1 MAVAPASMGDEIIVL
16 DEDNEDSPQPSFSAT
31 TPSSEHGSRN
41 ALPPKGQH
49 LVAVHAAMSPSHQ
62 VSGKKEAQG
71 LLAENQKLFSEFVE
85 HCSAQTKECPEV
97 LDYLQLKHSKTCP
110 EFLSSVEFRNTL
122 KGCLTRAQNNRSK
135 TFVFINELCTV
146 LKQHRDKRR
155 LTLSKAAPSTS
166 TSASVQSTSV
176 PLSSEKRSDEE
187 QPSTSG
193 VQEDNK
199 EQDQKEEKRAKRASR
214 KQIAYLENLLKV
226 YNDEIFRLQQT
237 ELSLNDL
244 EAEDSIYIQEHKLK
258 RKLMK
263 IYEKLCELKGCNT
276 LTGRAIEERIE
287 YKSTRYPEINKRIQ
301 RFINSPEVQKN
312 PPDYQDILQQVLRA
326 NERHNLCLSKSHL
339 NQIAQEAFRETGDL
353 LQRRRLN
360 DMFYNF
366 GSHLT
371 DNYKPTA
378 DPALSDSSLQQK
390 LRSNREVAMSRLEEV
405 ITKYAVKQEDVEE
418 QERLRRQGKDVA
430 NKEVKTKGTNGVVEE
445 EEEEEDDEEDESSDP
460 DIKDEIEASTQQDG
474 PDDEEEEDGNEAENE
489 GDIKEEQTYDQSPDM
504 FADEEEPIT
513 NGSPA
518 SDETKSQISPI
529 SDLSF
534 PQSPAHSE
542 PAQAGDDQ
550 ALVNGNA
557 DQPQE
562 PTDSSHSTEQPSG
575 RCWVSGEKPSSGQ
588 QTVAVGKRAAQTTNG
603 TAPLSSTRA
612 TRAQKRKR
620 EETTL
625 QNPKKTNLII
635 NHDSEAD
642 IPLDM
647 GVCTSP
653 HHEDSFRA
661 ATPPKSRGR
670 SSPSTPPPKK
680 NKVNVATQ
688 CDPFEVIV
696 LSDSE

>member
-1 MAVAPASMGDEIIVL
+1 MGDEIIVL

-49 LVAVHAAMSPSHQ
+49 LVA
-62 VSGKKEAQG
+62 G

-155 LTLSKAAPSTS
+155 VTLSKAAPSTS

-176 PLSSEKRSDEE
+176 PPNSEKRSDEE

-193 VQEDNK
+193 VQEENK

-445 EEEEEDDEEDESSDP
+445 EEEEEDDEDDESSDP

-562 PTDSSHSTEQPSG
+562 PTDSSHSTQEPSG

-588 QTVAVGKRAAQTTNG
+588 QTVAVGKRDAQTTNG
-603 TAPLSSTRA
+603 TAPLST
-612 TRAQKRKR
+612 
-620 EETTL
+620 
-625 QNPKKTNLII
+625 
-635 NHDSEAD
+635 
-642 IPLDM
+642 
-647 GVCTSP
+647 
-653 HHEDSFRA
+653 

>member
-1 MAVAPASMGDEIIVL
+1 MGDEIIVL

-49 LVAVHAAMSPSHQ
+49 LVA
-62 VSGKKEAQG
+62 G

-603 TAPLSSTRA
+603 TAPLST
-612 TRAQKRKR
+612 
-620 EETTL
+620 
-625 QNPKKTNLII
+625 
-635 NHDSEAD
+635 
-642 IPLDM
+642 
-647 GVCTSP
+647 
-653 HHEDSFRA
+653 